1 MEGSVLAAEPCPPNL
16 AERNGQSYGGSSRL
30 FPPSGESMF
39 SGTLL
44 FHRSGNF
51 TVGAN
56 IVRPWVCY
64 SSVKMPYA
72 SSLEEVSEGRRSH
85 PYNRPLYKLHEK
97 G

>member
-1 MEGSVLAAEPCPPNL
+1 MEGSVLAAEPYPP
-16 AERNGQSYGGSSRL
+16 QSSGEKRAVLRRQQPPVS
-30 FPPSGESMF
+30 PSGE
-39 SGTLL
+39 LL
-44 FHRSGNF
+44 FSVRSHF
-51 TVGAN
+51 TAPETPTVGAN